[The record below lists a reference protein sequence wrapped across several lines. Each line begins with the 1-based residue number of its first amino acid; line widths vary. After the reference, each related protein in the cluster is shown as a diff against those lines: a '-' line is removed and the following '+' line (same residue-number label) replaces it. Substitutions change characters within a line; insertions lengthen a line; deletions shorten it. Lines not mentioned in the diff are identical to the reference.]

1 MTVVC
6 DMGPLHYLVLIGA
19 EHVLPQLYT
28 RILTPPAVIAELSR
42 PTTPEA
48 VRLWVKSPPPWLEV
62 QEPSVIEDIPSL
74 GKKGTRGAGE
84 KAAIALAR
92 EAGVDAILMD
102 DNIARKEARKRGLEP
117 LWTLEVLD
125 EAAERGFITDLPE
138 KLEHLVQRTPFY
150 VSQKVRGII
159 EDMRQRDLKR
169 KQA

>member
-1 MTVVC
+1 MRQRRSSRSGELARTSTPRSSRRAASGPGRPGPRMTVVC

-62 QEPSVIEDIPSL
+62 QEPSAIEDIPSL

-92 EAGVDAILMD
+92 EAGVDAIL
-102 DNIARKEARKRGLEP
+102 
-117 LWTLEVLD
+117 
-125 EAAERGFITDLPE
+125 
-138 KLEHLVQRTPFY
+138 
-150 VSQKVRGII
+150 
-159 EDMRQRDLKR
+159 
-169 KQA
+169 